1 MQKGQNFSQSYACC
15 QVQIT
20 LKNVFIKG
28 QNSPLNSNNFSVMFS
43 HWHEKEI
50 ILIIPFE
57 IRSGTLSVTFFL
69 EEDI

>member
-1 MQKGQNFSQSYACC
+1 
-15 QVQIT
+15 
-20 LKNVFIKG
+20 
-28 QNSPLNSNNFSVMFS
+28 MFS